1 MQATL
6 GNGTPPSIRVL
17 VVEDNPLNQ
26 ELVLGYLEG
35 SEFEVT
41 LAGDG
46 RRGVEAF
53 ARERF
58 DVVLRD
64 WQMPEMDG
72 LEAARRIREIEHG
85 QGLRRTPIIA
95 VTAHGRARSRRVLRR
110 RHGRLHAQALFVRRA
125 DVRPASLDPARVNAC
140 DGTVPVTCCRRL
152 RIAIH
157 PRRRVAPRARCRG
170 TCNEEVPCSPDSSC
184 SY

>member
-95 VTAHGRARSRRVLRR
+95 VTAHGRARDRAACFAAGMDDYMLKPCSFDALMYALRHWTRRV
-110 RHGRLHAQALFVRRA
+110 
-125 DVRPASLDPARVNAC
+125 
-140 DGTVPVTCCRRL
+140 
-152 RIAIH
+152 
-157 PRRRVAPRARCRG
+157 
-170 TCNEEVPCSPDSSC
+170 
-184 SY
+184 